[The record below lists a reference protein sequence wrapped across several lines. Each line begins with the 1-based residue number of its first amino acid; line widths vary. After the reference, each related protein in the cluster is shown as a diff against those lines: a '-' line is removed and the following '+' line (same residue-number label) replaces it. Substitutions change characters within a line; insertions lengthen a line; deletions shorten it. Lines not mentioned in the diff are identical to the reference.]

1 LGFANNSLNAQDF
14 RQPKIM
20 TFELYDPIL
29 NKWFEL
35 KPESGMSNSLMNE
48 VLKAN
53 CTFTTMLNYKSE
65 KYDGNS

>member
-1 LGFANNSLNAQDF
+1 
-14 RQPKIM
+14 M